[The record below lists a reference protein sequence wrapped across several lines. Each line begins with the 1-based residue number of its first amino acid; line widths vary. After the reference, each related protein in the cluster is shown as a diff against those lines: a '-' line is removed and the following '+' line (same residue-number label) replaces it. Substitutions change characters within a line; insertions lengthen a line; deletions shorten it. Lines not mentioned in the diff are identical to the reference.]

1 MSSSEEEIGDPVD
14 VSDDEVEVDNEEEV
28 VSELSDAEEQEDSDE
43 VMDEEQEE
51 ASSSFIDR
59 EPHAEDDVE
68 QPVDVDSSPQ
78 IEEVRSEVE
87 AASSDQPEIPSEEVE
102 IEPIETD
109 PAEAELQPEQIEV
122 VLEEDRG
129 SSASTHPAVAPVEV
143 TPVELSILEKWKEVR
158 HELDESRP
166 RVFGDSQRENLG
178 KIISS

>member
-14 VSDDEVEVDNEEEV
+14 VSDDEVEVDNEEEEEV

-51 ASSSFIDR
+51 AASSFIDR
-59 EPHAEDDVE
+59 EPHAEDD
-68 QPVDVDSSPQ
+68 
-78 IEEVRSEVE
+78 VE